1 MMTFYC
7 AVGSYRLKIEQ
18 GHKVP
23 YIQKLGVLHP
33 ISTLEFLIWTTLL
46 WEIMTYQEL
55 KEAYVEQCK
64 GLGMD
69 TPALMRSTIC
79 WQMPLSF
86 PMSCLVSRRLPPLLS
101 YS

>member
-46 WEIMTYQEL
+46 WEIMT
-55 KEAYVEQCK
+55 
-64 GLGMD
+64 
-69 TPALMRSTIC
+69 
-79 WQMPLSF
+79 
-86 PMSCLVSRRLPPLLS
+86 
-101 YS
+101 

>member
-46 WEIMTYQEL
+46 WES
-55 KEAYVEQCK
+55 CK
-64 GLGMD
+64 QKSIAEMKKVPQNLH
-69 TPALMRSTIC
+69 S
-79 WQMPLSF
+79 
-86 PMSCLVSRRLPPLLS
+86 
-101 YS
+101 

>member
-33 ISTLEFLIWTTLL
+33 ISTLEFLIWTTLPERKA
-46 WEIMTYQEL
+46 W
-55 KEAYVEQCK
+55 V
-64 GLGMD
+64 
-69 TPALMRSTIC
+69 MR
-79 WQMPLSF
+79 
-86 PMSCLVSRRLPPLLS
+86 
-101 YS
+101 